1 MHHPSASNGTRH
13 AALLAALVLV
23 FASGGRLT
31 AQAYPMNVLEVERLP
46 DGRTLM
52 VDSGAQNGQPPGVA
66 FMVEQDGTLVHSWP
80 TRTEWTHAVDWLGD
94 GVILIADSGGDRVI
108 EVAAD
113 GTILWSSDDVSPL
126 SDGSHLDYPN
136 DAKMLSTGTILVA
149 DRNNQRVLEIDRDGN
164 VVWQHGVTGVTGGG
178 NNLLWLP
185 HNSERLPNGNT
196 LISDTRNDRVIEVT
210 PSGSIAWS
218 YGPGTGLG
226 LIDAPRDADLLPDG
240 SVLITSTNNARIVRV
255 DATGALMVSIPTT
268 GSPYE
273 ADLLPNGR
281 YLVSGGYA
289 RELDAQGNVLWAY
302 PPQASPTMQTPTIVN
317 PTSGVS
323 LAVTVHVPANA
334 SPANR
339 RPAVVMV
346 PGGNGAGG
354 GFLSACSDFAS
365 LGYVAV
371 HFDPDGRG
379 QSTNGGTYTTED
391 YCGFVQQDGLREIL
405 LHVAARPDVDPDRI
419 CVYTRSYGIT
429 MGSGAL
435 ARYPNSPPVALLLD
449 FEGPA
454 GRFETSAPFGGHV
467 PVGTNNAAFWSER
480 EALTFMSQVRSRYVR
495 LQTEVDHH
503 PPHPGNQHAID
514 LAAAALPANGGSA
527 IFSRIG
533 LEWDNPTNIVANP
546 TWISEGLQGT
556 PYLAHMV
563 HLALERE
570 MSGLSLDVAG
580 TVPLGSTATLDLN
593 GGAFRAGQEW
603 ITAVSLGAGP
613 TPLNAGWL
621 NLDFDAVFLSTL
633 QFGLLDASGLG
644 TSTYPVP
651 SSPWLSGLT
660 LYTQAVISAPN
671 DPVPYVPSPPVTLV
685 LQ

>member
-1 MHHPSASNGTRH
+1 MHHAIECNKPLRQAM
-13 AALLAALVLV
+13 LAVLVLV
-23 FASGGRLT
+23 CVSGHGLV
-31 AQAYPMNVLEVERLP
+31 AQAYPVNVLEVERLP

-52 VDSGAQNGQPPGVA
+52 VDSGDQSGQPPGVA
-66 FMVEQDGTLVHSWP
+66 FLVEQDGTLVHSWL
-80 TRTEWTHAVDWLGD
+80 TRTEWTHSVDWLGD
-94 GVILIADSGGDRVI
+94 GMILLADSGGDRVI
-108 EVAAD
+108 EVSAD
-113 GTILWSSDDVSPL
+113 GTVLWSSDDVSPL

-136 DAKMLSTGTILVA
+136 DVKMLASGTMLVS

-164 VVWQHGVTGVTGGG
+164 VVWQHGVTGVPGAG

-218 YGPGTGLG
+218 YGPSSGLG

-255 DATGALMVSIPTT
+255 SPTGTLMESIPTT

-289 RELDAQGNVLWAY
+289 RELDAMGNVLWAY
-302 PPQASPTMQTPTIVN
+302 PPQDSPTMVTPSVLN
-317 PTSGVS
+317 PTSGVN

-346 PGGNGAGG
+346 PGGNGSGG
-354 GFLSACSDFAS
+354 GFLSACSDLAS

-391 YCGFVQQDGLREIL
+391 YCGFLQQDGLHEVL
-405 LHVAARPDVDPDRI
+405 SYVASRADVDPDRI

-429 MGSGAL
+429 MGTGAL
-435 ARYPNSPPVALLLD
+435 ARYPNNPPVALLLD

-454 GRFETSAPFGGHV
+454 GRFETSGPFGGHV
-467 PVGTNNAAFWSER
+467 PVSPGNTAFWGER
-480 EALTFMSQVRSRYVR
+480 EALTFMPQVESRYVR

-514 LAAAALPANGGSA
+514 LATAALPSNGGA
-527 IFSRIG
+527 ATLSRIG
-533 LEWDNPTNIVANP
+533 LEWNNPTNIVSNP
-546 TWISEGLQGT
+546 TWISESVQGA
-556 PYLAHMV
+556 PYSGHFL
-563 HLALERE
+563 HLALQRE
-570 MSGLSLDVAG
+570 MSGLSLDVAS
-580 TVPLGSTATLDLN
+580 VLPLGSTATLGLD
-593 GGAFRAGQEW
+593 GGVARAGDEW

-613 TPLNAGWL
+613 SFLGAGWL
-621 NLDFDAVFLSTL
+621 ALDLDAVFLSTL
-633 QFGLLDASGLG
+633 QTGVLDASGFG

-660 LYTQAVISAPN
+660 LYTQAVISAPS

>member
-1 MHHPSASNGTRH
+1 MHHPNESNKRDRY
-13 AALLAALVLV
+13 ALLAAVVLVL
-23 FASGGRLT
+23 AGGSHLV
-31 AQAYPMNVLEVERLP
+31 AQAYPVNVLEVERLP

-52 VDSGAQNGQPPGVA
+52 VDSGDQSGQPPGVA
-66 FMVEQDGTLVHSWP
+66 FLVEQDGTLVHSWL

-94 GVILIADSGGDRVI
+94 GVILLADSGGDRVI

-113 GTILWSSDDVSPL
+113 GTVLWSSDDVSPL

-136 DAKMLSTGTILVA
+136 DVKMLAAGTMLVS
-149 DRNNQRVLEIDRDGN
+149 DRNNQRVLELDRDGN
-164 VVWQHGVTGVTGGG
+164 VVWQHGVTGLPGGG
-178 NNLLWLP
+178 SNLLWLP
-185 HNSERLPNGNT
+185 HNSERLANGNT

-255 DATGALMVSIPTT
+255 SPTGALMVSIPTT

-289 RELDAQGNVLWAY
+289 RELDAMGNVLWAY
-302 PPQASPTMQTPTIVN
+302 PPQTSPTMEAPTIVN

-323 LAVTVHVPANA
+323 LAVTVHVPADA
-334 SPANR
+334 SPVNR

-346 PGGNGAGG
+346 PGGSGSGG
-354 GFLSACSDFAS
+354 GFLSAASDLAS

-391 YCGFVQQDGLREIL
+391 YCGFLQQDGLHEVL
-405 LHVAARPDVDPDRI
+405 LHVAARPDVDPDRV
-419 CVYTRSYGIT
+419 CAYTRSYGIT

-435 ARYPNSPPVALLLD
+435 ARYPNNPPVALLLD

-467 PVGTNNAAFWSER
+467 PVAPNNAAFWSER
-480 EALTFMSQVRSRYVR
+480 EALTFMPQVRSRYVR

-514 LAAAALPANGGSA
+514 LVSAALPSNGGVA
-527 IFSRIG
+527 TLARIG
-533 LEWDNPTNIVANP
+533 LEWHNPTNVVSSP
-546 TWISEGLQGT
+546 TWIPEDVQGGT
-556 PYLAHMV
+556 YLGHV
-563 HLALERE
+563 VQLALQRE
-570 MSGLSLDVAG
+570 MSGLGLDVSN
-580 TVPLGSTATLDLN
+580 TLPLGSTATLNLN
-593 GGAFRAGQEW
+593 GGVARAGQEW
-603 ITAVSLGAGP
+603 ITAVSLGSGP
-613 TPLNAGWL
+613 TFLGAGWL
-621 NLDFDAVFLSTL
+621 TLDIDAVFLSTL
-633 QFGLLDASGLG
+633 QNGVLDAAGLG
-644 TSTYPVP
+644 TSTYAVP

-660 LYTQAVISAPN
+660 LYTQAVISAPG
-671 DPVPYVPSPPVTLV
+671 DPVPYVPSPPATLV